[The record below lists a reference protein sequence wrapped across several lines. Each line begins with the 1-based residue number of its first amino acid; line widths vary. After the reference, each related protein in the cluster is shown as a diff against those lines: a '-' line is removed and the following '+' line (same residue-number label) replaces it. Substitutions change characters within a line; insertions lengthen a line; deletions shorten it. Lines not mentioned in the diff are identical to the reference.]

1 MLNHNV
7 IHSQTGESVPLD
19 TITNVGEIAANPAN
33 IASLC
38 ICIAELVKERQLWL
52 EPNKAMVQAGL
63 AEVQRM
69 LDEWDDDGHI
79 QLGHGN
85 DPVSDDQA
93 SDMAVFV
100 LQAMAGKR
108 NG

>member
-1 MLNHNV
+1 MLNPNV
-7 IHSQTGESVPLD
+7 IHSQTGKTVPLD

-69 LDEWDDDGHI
+69 LDEWKAENWELDISDIDQI
-79 QLGHGN
+79 T
-85 DPVSDDQA
+85 DDQA

>member
-1 MLNHNV
+1 MLNPNV
-7 IHSQTGESVPLD
+7 IHSQTGKAVPLD

-63 AEVQRM
+63 AEVQHI
-69 LDEWDDDGHI
+69 LDEWKAENWELDISDIDQI
-79 QLGHGN
+79 T
-85 DPVSDDQA
+85 DDQA